1 MIFSLITAH
10 HFKKMLNFVKTK
22 KPFIN
27 LTNYEK

>member
-1 MIFSLITAH
+1 MRFSLIAAH
-10 HFKKMLNFVKTK
+10 HFKKMLNFVPK